1 MKKRSLS
8 IISLLLLLAVIIASL
23 VACGEPEQPEQPEE
37 HTHVDYVAATKLDMN
52 DTSTLKQEVTLKRH
66 IDGDTTHFN
75 VPTSFDI
82 TGVAKARYLC
92 VDTPESTG
100 AIEEW
105 GKTASNFTKEKI
117 SAATS
122 IIIESDKEIW
132 EQDGNGRY
140 LVWVWYKTASDT
152 EYRNLNIEILQAGLA
167 VGNDVTEG
175 KYAPTAVKAIAQAT
189 TEKLYMHSDDIDPN
203 YHYGNATTLT
213 LKELRINVRNYL
225 DKKVS
230 FEGVVTQYGDNT
242 AYVEDYDEATDMYF
256 GIQVFDGYIPGV
268 SSVLK
273 QGNRVRIT
281 GTVTEF
287 SGTYQVS
294 GLTYLP
300 MRPGEPDNIKVIS
313 KDNTPAF
320 KETTAAE
327 FTGTKDLEIEN
338 VLCYEASDTCTWAQ
352 FTLADGTV
360 AETLEVGVAYKL
372 TLKNSMSTVY
382 LTEEIEDGVFG
393 ITIVADDAAEFYV
406 EASEKSGEY
415 RLYFMNGTVKTYVV
429 IDDEAEGASTT
440 ADSAAATAFKWR
452 DDLKT
457 LVVAKITNNRAIGA
471 KATLDY
477 EALAVSTSISMKN
490 LVVKSIYTTT
500 NESSDD
506 KGAMTLTCMVDGIE
520 IDVRTGVLKDADGT
534 LITESY
540 FRNKT
545 IDVKGIIDYFDLDG
559 SGDGTYQI
567 KTFVLSDITIH

>member
-8 IISLLLLLAVIIASL
+8 IISLLLLLATLIASL
-23 VACGEPEQPEQPEE
+23 VACGEPDEEQPEGNV
-37 HTHVDYVAATKLDMN
+37 HVDYVAETKLDMN

-75 VPTSFDI
+75 VPTTFDP

-100 AIEEW
+100 SIQEW
-105 GKTASNFTKEKI
+105 GKTASNFTKERV
-117 SAATS
+117 SSATS
-122 IIIESDKEIW
+122 IIIESDKNIW

-189 TEKLYMHSDDIDPN
+189 DEKLYIHSDDIDPN
-203 YHYGNATTLT
+203 YHYGDASTVT
-213 LKELRINVRNYL
+213 LKELRVNVRNYL

-230 FEGVVTQYGDNT
+230 FEGVVTHNSDYT
-242 AYVEDYDEATDMYF
+242 VYVEDYDDSTGMYF
-256 GIQVFDGYIPGV
+256 GIQVFYGYM
-268 SSVLK
+268 SNLHSVLA

-300 MRPGEPDNIKVIS
+300 MRPNEPDNVKIIS
-313 KDNTPAF
+313 KGNSPAF
-320 KETTAAE
+320 PETTAAQ
-327 FTGTKDLEIEN
+327 FTGTKDLEIES

-352 FTLADGTV
+352 FTLADGTAV
-360 AETLEVGVAYKL
+360 TALEAGVAYKL
-372 TLKNSMSTVY
+372 TLKNNMSTVY
-382 LTEEIEDGVFG
+382 LTSDIEDGVFG
-393 ITIVADDAAEFYV
+393 TTVVPTDAAEFYV
-406 EASEKSGEY
+406 EAGEGSGEY

-429 IDDEAEGASTT
+429 IGDEAEGADT
-440 ADSAAATAFKWR
+440 ATEQSGATVFKWR
-452 DDLKT
+452 DDLGT

-477 EALAVSTSISMKN
+477 ETLAVSTSISMKN

-500 NESSDD
+500 NASSDD

-520 IDVRTGVLKDADGT
+520 ITVRTGVLKDADGNI
-534 LITESY
+534 ITESY

-545 IDVKGIIDYFDLDG
+545 IDVKGIVDYFDLDN

-567 KTFVLSDITIH
+567 KAFTLSDITVH